1 MISKQKGFSL
11 LEVLI
16 SFVLLIVGVL
26 GLIKLQVFVDK
37 KSEYAANSIQALY
50 AAESK
55 LEYFRTRSMDGSA
68 DGTIAFDT
76 IVTQATPELINGYKV
91 SWKVKD
97 SMPTVISGAN
107 VATLKEVNIKA
118 EWLDRWNETKNVTLQ
133 TMISR
138 YSEFN

>member
-1 MISKQKGFSL
+1 MISNQKGFSL

-16 SFVLLIVGVL
+16 SFVLLVVGIM
-26 GLIKLQVFVDK
+26 GLIKLQVYVDK

-55 LEYFRTRSMDGSA
+55 LEYFRTRSIDGE
-68 DGTIAFDT
+68 DGTIKFKT
-76 IVTQATPELINGYKV
+76 IVTQATSEVINGYKV
-91 SWKVKD
+91 SWDVID
-97 SMPTVISGAN
+97 SMPIVVSGAN
-107 VATLKEVNIKA
+107 VTTLKEINIKA
-118 EWLDRWNETKNVTLQ
+118 EWSDRWNEVQEVTLQ